1 MKTFTDIFIR
11 RPVLAVVVNLIIL
24 AVGWRALGGLPVRQY
39 PRIES
44 SSIIIS
50 TAYIGASAET
60 IRGFITTKIEQAV
73 SAIDGIDYIEST
85 STASFSR
92 ITVRLRLNHDSND
105 ALAEISARLNQVRS
119 ELPPEAESPVIEIQR
134 ADRPFA
140 TFYLSFTSDV
150 MNLTQLTDYLAREV
164 QPELGVIEGVQRVG
178 IEGPR
183 NLAMRLWLDPARMN
197 ALNVT
202 SEQVDA
208 ALRRNNFLSAVGR
221 TKGEAVQIDLLA
233 NTDLRSVPEFEQLIV
248 REFEGT
254 IVRLKDIARVELG
267 SEEPTGEAGLD
278 GKPAIYLSVWP
289 LPRANELEVATRL
302 RDRMERL
309 RPALPAGVSMQL
321 AYDGTYY
328 MDNALKEITKTLAET
343 IAIVGL
349 VVFLFMGSIRSVLV
363 PLVAMPVSLVGAA
376 VFMLLMG
383 FSLNLLTILAIV
395 LAVGLVV
402 DDAIVMV
409 ENVERHIRE
418 GKPKVAAAI
427 IAARELFAPVV
438 SMTITLAAVYAPIG
452 FQGGLTGV
460 LFREFAFTL
469 AAAVV
474 VSGVVALTLSP
485 IMSARLVAASGREGW
500 LTRFVN
506 HRFDAVRRLYGRT
519 LDWTLELR
527 WTFALAAVL
536 ITAAA
541 APLYM
546 MSSKELAPTEDEGG
560 LFFVLSAPPDAT
572 LDYTKN
578 AAADLS
584 RIMKQF
590 PETRFVWQVLQTNN
604 GFGGMQAV
612 DWKARDRSMSELLPV
627 AYGAISQIPGLQ
639 AFPVL
644 PPALPGAGQFD
655 VELVISGSGDESEM
669 AGIAGRL
676 VGAAFASGKFLY
688 ADTDLKIDLPQ
699 ARLMIDKEKV
709 ADLGLDLATIGR
721 ELGVMLAGGHV
732 NRFNLE
738 GRSYKV
744 IPQVGDASRLTP
756 DTLLDL
762 KVQTRDGGLVSV
774 SSFVTIQMETAPRAL
789 NRFQQRNSVKVY
801 GGVVPGVTKEDG
813 LRTLEAAAGEILP
826 PGYALDYAGESRQL
840 RTEGSSL
847 AVTLGFAIGLI
858 YLVLAAQ
865 FGSFR
870 DPLIV
875 LLGSV
880 PLAISGALVFTFL
893 GWTTINIYSQVGL
906 ITLVGLVAKNGIL
919 IVEFANHLQEQGRSK
934 LEAVRE
940 ASITRLRPILMTSA
954 ATVFGHFPLVL
965 VTGAGAEAR
974 NSIGI
979 VLVTGMTISTLFTL
993 LVVPSIYMLV
1003 AGEHKALPQH
1013 HDDVHD

>member
-1 MKTFTDIFIR
+1 
-11 RPVLAVVVNLIIL
+11 
-24 AVGWRALGGLPVRQY
+24 
-39 PRIES
+39 
-44 SSIIIS
+44 
-50 TAYIGASAET
+50 
-60 IRGFITTKIEQAV
+60 
-73 SAIDGIDYIEST
+73 
-85 STASFSR
+85 
-92 ITVRLRLNHDSND
+92 
-105 ALAEISARLNQVRS
+105 
-119 ELPPEAESPVIEIQR
+119 
-134 ADRPFA
+134 
-140 TFYLSFTSDV
+140 
-150 MNLTQLTDYLAREV
+150 
-164 QPELGVIEGVQRVG
+164 
-178 IEGPR
+178 
-183 NLAMRLWLDPARMN
+183 
-197 ALNVT
+197 
-202 SEQVDA
+202 
-208 ALRRNNFLSAVGR
+208 
-221 TKGEAVQIDLLA
+221 
-233 NTDLRSVPEFEQLIV
+233 
-248 REFEGT
+248 
-254 IVRLKDIARVELG
+254 
-267 SEEPTGEAGLD
+267 
-278 GKPAIYLSVWP
+278 
-289 LPRANELEVATRL
+289 
-302 RDRMERL
+302 
-309 RPALPAGVSMQL
+309 
-321 AYDGTYY
+321 
-328 MDNALKEITKTLAET
+328 
-343 IAIVGL
+343 
-349 VVFLFMGSIRSVLV
+349 
-363 PLVAMPVSLVGAA
+363 
-376 VFMLLMG
+376 
-383 FSLNLLTILAIV
+383 
-395 LAVGLVV
+395 
-402 DDAIVMV
+402 
-409 ENVERHIRE
+409 
-418 GKPKVAAAI
+418 
-427 IAARELFAPVV
+427 
-438 SMTITLAAVYAPIG
+438 
-452 FQGGLTGV
+452 
-460 LFREFAFTL
+460 
-469 AAAVV
+469 
-474 VSGVVALTLSP
+474 
-485 IMSARLVAASGREGW
+485 
-500 LTRFVN
+500 
-506 HRFDAVRRLYGRT
+506 
-519 LDWTLELR
+519 
-527 WTFALAAVL
+527 
-536 ITAAA
+536 
-541 APLYM
+541 
-546 MSSKELAPTEDEGG
+546 
-560 LFFVLSAPPDAT
+560 
-572 LDYTKN
+572 
-578 AAADLS
+578 
-584 RIMKQF
+584 
-590 PETRFVWQVLQTNN
+590 
-604 GFGGMQAV
+604 
-612 DWKARDRSMSELLPV
+612 MSELLPV

-676 VGAAFASGKFLY
+676 VGAAFASGRFLY

-709 ADLGLDLATIGR
+709 ADLGLDLASIGR
-721 ELGVMLAGGHV
+721 ELGVMLAGGYV

-744 IPQVGDASRLTP
+744 IPQVADISRLTP

-813 LRTLEAAAGEILP
+813 LRTLEAAAREILP

-1013 HDDVHD
+1013 DDDARD